1 MELEWQSIWQT
12 ALLTAYLPRII
23 LTVALIVG
31 AVVLWRLLSRAYT
44 AAAQK
49 SKKKATAVSSTA
61 IDVVKAVYIIVV
73 ALLLLQMNGVNVG
86 GMLTGLGIASAIVG
100 LALQDMLRDILMGIR
115 IVSDKFF
122 DVGDVVCY
130 EGRDAVVVSYN
141 LRTTKLRGLDYPGEM
156 TVCNRNI
163 TQIEKKNNTLLLNV
177 PLSYEED
184 FHKVHD
190 VLTAAAEEMTKIAGV
205 KKAQYAGT
213 QSLNDSSITY
223 RIHLTIDM
231 TKKWDV
237 YRAALMLLQERLAE
251 NQITIPYPQL
261 DVHTK

>member
-1 MELEWQSIWQT
+1 MENVWQT
-12 ALLTAYLPRII
+12 ISERINLTQII
-23 LTVALIVG
+23 VSIAVAVG
-31 AVVLWRLLSRAYT
+31 AVVLWRLIRRAYT

-130 EGRDAVVVSYN
+130 EGRDAVVTSYN
-141 LRTTKLRGLDYPGEM
+141 LRSTKLRGLDYPGEM

-184 FHKVHD
+184 FRKVND
-190 VLTAAAEEMTKIAGV
+190 VLSAAAEEMTAIPGV

-213 QSLNDSSITY
+213 QAFNDSSITY
-223 RIHLTIDM
+223 RIHLTVDM

-237 YRAALMLLQERLAE
+237 YRAALGLLQERLAE